1 MSNNL
6 PGATREIP
14 LHRALRADCDGRG
27 YLLSIVGAKDPLASP
42 ERLLFFVVGILHLV
56 SRTFSFL
63 TSLFVSQLRF
73 LLLQEARV
81 VISARFLRDVDRGP
95 YSGSS

>member
-1 MSNNL
+1 MGPL
-6 PGATREIP
+6 P
-14 LHRALRADCDGRG
+14 ALFQLAQADCADFFHVPLSVCHLTFLCSGKPRRG
-27 YLLSIVGAKDPLASP
+27 LLIYPDANRA
-42 ERLLFFVVGILHLV
+42 LV

-81 VISARFLRDVDRGP
+81 VISARFLRDVDRGR

>member
-1 MSNNL
+1 MSNNW
-6 PGATREIP
+6 PGATRVIP
-14 LHRALRADCDGRG
+14 LHRALRAVCEGRC

-42 ERLLFFVVGILHLV
+42 ERLLFFVVGMRHLV
-56 SRTFSFL
+56 SRTFSFV
-63 TSLFVSQLRF
+63 TSLFVSRLRF

-81 VISARFLRDVDRGP
+81 VISARFLRDVDRGR